1 MKEGV
6 LSLMML
12 IQQTCHYI
20 PSLLHCAVL
29 LSVQCLQS
37 VDQLHPELL
46 LLGTAI
52 YLLYLII
59 ILFSTHTKML
69 NNDFQTGMLT
79 FFSFPIYTTFV

>member
-1 MKEGV
+1 MVLCLQWELVVKEGV

-46 LLGTAI
+46 LLGSAI
-52 YLLYLII
+52 CCI
-59 ILFSTHTKML
+59 S
-69 NNDFQTGMLT
+69 
-79 FFSFPIYTTFV
+79 